1 MDIALVI
8 VFAVFGAAF
17 GSFLNVCIDRL
28 PVGKSILTPPSHCDS
43 CQHRLSPADLVPLLS
58 YLWLRRRCRYCGA
71 SIPQRPFWVEL
82 GTGLL
87 FALSCWYTGL
97 FSALSSEHMELLR
110 ALLFWLS
117 EGGVQFAI
125 IIFYGSLFL
134 VIGIIDLEHQLVLNK
149 ISYPAMA
156 LALVIAIFQPPPELI
171 TLHLAWPWPGIVSAL
186 MGGAMGFLFLL
197 LAYVITLAIYRTEA
211 MGFGDVKLAG
221 LIGLAIGPRLVL
233 LALTLGAILG
243 GLVGII
249 LLLLKLKKRKEPLPF
264 GSFLAISAMLTLIWG
279 SDILNWYL
287 ELLRF

>member
-1 MDIALVI
+1 MDIALTI
-8 VFAVFGAAF
+8 ILAVFGTAF

-28 PVGKSILTPPSHCDS
+28 PAGKSILHPPSHCDS
-43 CQHRLSPADLVPLLS
+43 CQHRLAPADLVPLLS

-87 FALSCWYTGL
+87 FALSFWYLGSSDWYLGL
-97 FSALSSEHMELLR
+97 S
-110 ALLFWLS
+110 
-117 EGGVQFAI
+117 VQFVVIA
-125 IIFYGSLFL
+125 FYGSLFL
-134 VIGIIDLEHQLVLNK
+134 VIGVIDLEHQLVLNK

-171 TLHLAWPWPGIVSAL
+171 ALNLAWPWSGIVNAL
-186 MGGAMGFLFLL
+186 MGGAIGFLFLL
-197 LAYVITLAIYRTEA
+197 LAYLITLAIYRAEA

-221 LIGLAIGPRLVL
+221 LIGLATGPKLVL

-264 GSFLAISAMLTLIWG
+264 GSFLVISAMLTLIWG

-287 ELLRF
+287 GLLHL

>member
-1 MDIALVI
+1 MDIALTI
-8 VFAVFGAAF
+8 ILAVFGTAF

-28 PVGKSILTPPSHCDS
+28 PAGKSILHPPSHCDS
-43 CQHRLSPADLVPLLS
+43 CQHRLAPADLVPLFS

-87 FALSCWYTGL
+87 FALSFWYLGSSDWCLGL
-97 FSALSSEHMELLR
+97 S
-110 ALLFWLS
+110 
-117 EGGVQFAI
+117 VQFVVIA
-125 IIFYGSLFL
+125 FYGSLFL
-134 VIGIIDLEHQLVLNK
+134 VIGVIDLEHQLVLNK

-171 TLHLAWPWPGIVSAL
+171 ALNLAWPWSGIVNAL
-186 MGGAMGFLFLL
+186 MGGAIGFLFLL
-197 LAYVITLAIYRTEA
+197 LAYLITLAIYRAEA

-221 LIGLAIGPRLVL
+221 LIGLATGPKLVL

-264 GSFLAISAMLTLIWG
+264 GSFLVISAMLTLIWG

-287 ELLRF
+287 GLLHL

>member
-1 MDIALVI
+1 MDIALTI
-8 VFAVFGAAF
+8 ILAVFGTAF

-28 PVGKSILTPPSHCDS
+28 PAGKSILHPPSHCDS
-43 CQHRLSPADLVPLLS
+43 CQHRLAPADLVPLFS

-87 FALSCWYTGL
+87 FALSFWYLGSSDWCLGL
-97 FSALSSEHMELLR
+97 S
-110 ALLFWLS
+110 
-117 EGGVQFAI
+117 VQFVVIA
-125 IIFYGSLFL
+125 FYGSLFL
-134 VIGIIDLEHQLVLNK
+134 VIGVIDLEHQLVLNK

-171 TLHLAWPWPGIVSAL
+171 ALNLAWPWSGIVNAL
-186 MGGAMGFLFLL
+186 MGGAMGLVLISAVYYL
-197 LAYVITLAIYRTEA
+197 YLWIRKQE
-211 MGFGDVKLAG
+211 GFGGGDFKLVILMG
-221 LIGLAIGPRLVL
+221 LVTGSGMIIM
-233 LALTLGAILG
+233 ALTLGAILG

-264 GSFLAISAMLTLIWG
+264 GSFLVISAMLTLIWG

-287 ELLRF
+287 GLLHL

>member
-1 MDIALVI
+1 MDIALTI
-8 VFAVFGAAF
+8 ILAVFGTAF

-28 PVGKSILTPPSHCDS
+28 PAGKSILHPPSHCDS
-43 CQHRLSPADLVPLLS
+43 CQHRLAPADLVPLLS

-87 FALSCWYTGL
+87 FALSFWYLGSSDWYLGL
-97 FSALSSEHMELLR
+97 S
-110 ALLFWLS
+110 
-117 EGGVQFAI
+117 VQFVVIA
-125 IIFYGSLFL
+125 FYGSLFL
-134 VIGIIDLEHQLVLNK
+134 VIGVIDLEHQLVLNK

-171 TLHLAWPWPGIVSAL
+171 ALNLAWPWSGIVNAL
-186 MGGAMGFLFLL
+186 MGGAMGLVLISAVYYL
-197 LAYVITLAIYRTEA
+197 YLWIRKQE
-211 MGFGDVKLAG
+211 GFGGGDFKLVILMG
-221 LIGLAIGPRLVL
+221 LVTGSGMIIM
-233 LALTLGAILG
+233 ALTLGAILG

-264 GSFLAISAMLTLIWG
+264 GSFLVISAMLTLIWG

-287 ELLRF
+287 GLLHL